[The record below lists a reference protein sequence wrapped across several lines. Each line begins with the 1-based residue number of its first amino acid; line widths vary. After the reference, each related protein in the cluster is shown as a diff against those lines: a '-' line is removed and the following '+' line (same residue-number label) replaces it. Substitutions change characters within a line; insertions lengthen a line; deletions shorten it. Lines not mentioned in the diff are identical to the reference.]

1 MNSSSDKVGIEMRL
15 FETTLAVPS
24 ENREEGLLARLSAMV
39 ESQLA
44 PTQTAIRVVVT
55 EMSRTGWNLEVGVL
69 DGASEPRLRSTELFR
84 LRKRKIANSEEF
96 NAVLLIPT
104 GVGAELGGHSGD
116 GGALAVAMASLC
128 DNLITHPNVVN
139 ASDINELPPNGL
151 YVEGSLIC
159 RLLMGTVGLEKVR
172 SNRVL
177 VVLDDHPDRTIVE
190 HSINAASAARAAM
203 GFDCTAVLKTSSL
216 RMSSEYSASGRAVGR
231 VDGLGGLIAQIE
243 EYQGEF
249 DAVALSSRISVPKSF
264 HHDYYLG
271 KMVNPWGGVEAMLT
285 HAIST
290 LLDVPS
296 AHSPMMES
304 QEIMNLA
311 LGVVDPRMAAEVV
324 SVTYLHSILK
334 GLHRSPRVVTA
345 ADAFAHRSVIAAE
358 DISCLVIPDK
368 CVGLPTIAALE
379 QGIPVIAVRENRNLM
394 RNDLSGLSFPPRGL
408 FVVDSYLEALG
419 LMSALKSG
427 VAVESIRRPLEHTR
441 VVPEL
446 EEEVAS
452 EFGKVIRLRAR

>member
-1 MNSSSDKVGIEMRL
+1 MQL
-15 FETTLAVPS
+15 FETTLTVPS
-24 ENREEGLLARLSAMV
+24 DHIEEGLLKSLVAGV
-39 ESQLA
+39 DKQLV

-55 EMSRTGWNLEVGVL
+55 EMTRTGWDLEVGVL
-69 DGASEPRLRSTELFR
+69 AGANKPGLSSTGLFR
-84 LRKRKIANSEEF
+84 LRKRKVSNTDEF

-159 RLLMGTVGLEKVR
+159 RLLMGTVGLQKVR
-172 SNRVL
+172 SNKVL
-177 VVLDDHPDRTIVE
+177 VVLEDHPDRTIVE
-190 HSINAASAARAAM
+190 HSINAVSAARVAM
-203 GFDCTAVLKTSSL
+203 GVDCTAVLKTSSL
-216 RMSSEYSASGRAVGR
+216 QMSSQYSASGRAVGR
-231 VDGLGGLIAQIE
+231 VHGLDGLVAQIR
-243 EYQGEF
+243 EYEGQF
-249 DAVALSSRISVPKSF
+249 DAVALSSRIKVPEHY

-271 KMVNPWGGVEAMLT
+271 NMVNPWGGVEAMLT
-285 HAIST
+285 HALST

-304 QEIMNLA
+304 QEIMNLT

-334 GLHRSPRVVTA
+334 GLHRSPRVVT
-345 ADAFAHRSVIAAE
+345 DEDIFAHRSVIAAE

-379 QGIPVIAVRENRNLM
+379 QGIPVIAVRENRTLM
-394 RNDLSGLSFPPRGL
+394 KNDLSGLGFSARGL
-408 FVVDSYLEALG
+408 FVVDSYVEALG
-419 LMSALKSG
+419 LMSALKAG
-427 VAVESIRRPLEHTR
+427 VAVESIKRPLERTR

-446 EEEVAS
+446 EEEVAP

>member
-1 MNSSSDKVGIEMRL
+1 MQL
-15 FETTLAVPS
+15 FETTLKVPS
-24 ENREEGLLARLSAMV
+24 EHSPEGPLNALAAAV
-39 ESQLA
+39 DKQLA
-44 PTQTAIRVVVT
+44 PNQSAIRIVVT
-55 EMSRTGWNLEVGVL
+55 EMTGTSWNLEVGVL
-69 DGASEPRLRSTELFR
+69 DGGNSHGLSSTGLFR
-84 LRKRKIANSEEF
+84 LRKRTVSNTDEF

-116 GGALAVAMASLC
+116 GGALAIAMASLC

-139 ASDINELPPNGL
+139 ASDINELPRNGL

-177 VVLDDHPDRTIVE
+177 VVLEDHPDRTIME
-190 HSINAASAARAAM
+190 HSINAVSAARAAM
-203 GFDCTAVLKTSSL
+203 GVDCTGVFKTSSL
-216 RMSSEYSASGRAVGR
+216 HMSSEYSASGRAVGW
-231 VDGLGGLIAQIE
+231 VDGLNKLVEQIR
-243 EYQGEF
+243 EYQGQF
-249 DAVALSSRISVPKSF
+249 DALALSSRIKVPK
-264 HHDYYLG
+264 HYHYEYYLG
-271 KMVNPWGGVEAMLT
+271 NMVNPWGGVEAMLT
-285 HAIST
+285 HALST

-304 QEIMNLA
+304 QEIMNLT

-334 GLHRSPRVVTA
+334 GLHRSPRVVT
-345 ADAFAHRSVIAAE
+345 DESFFAHRSVIAAE

-368 CVGLPTIAALE
+368 CVGLPTIAARE
-379 QGIPVIAVRENRNLM
+379 QGIPVIAVRENRTMM
-394 RNDLSGLSFPPRGL
+394 RNDLSELGFSAQGL
-408 FVVDSYLEALG
+408 FVVDSYVEALG
-419 LMSALKSG
+419 LMSALKAG
-427 VAVESIRRPLEHTR
+427 VAVEAIRRPLGHTR

-452 EFGKVIRLRAR
+452 EFGKVIRLRAS